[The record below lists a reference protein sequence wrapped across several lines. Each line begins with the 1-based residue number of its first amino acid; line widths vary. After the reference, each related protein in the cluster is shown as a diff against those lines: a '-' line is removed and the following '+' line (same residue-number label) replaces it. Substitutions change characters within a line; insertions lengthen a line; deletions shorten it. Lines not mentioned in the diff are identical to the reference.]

1 MSCSGFR
8 AAEQGLVGCHLCGLV
23 VRAKAGHGWYCPR
36 CGSALHFRK
45 PNSIGRS
52 WALLITAMIMYIPA
66 NALPVMHTTSL
77 GNTQGDTILSGIVYF
92 LKHGDSGIV
101 YFLKHGDWP
110 LALIIFVASVMVPL
124 LKMIALGYLLIS
136 VQRHSLIRHRQ
147 RTLLYRITEL
157 VGRWSMVDVFVVA
170 LMVALVHLGNLAE
183 INPGFGALA
192 FSAVVILT
200 MVAAMSFD
208 PRLIWDHQEQLKD
221 HD

>member
-1 MSCSGFR
+1 MRARDVGLASC
-8 AAEQGLVGCHLCGLV
+8 HTCGLLLHLPGS
-23 VRAKAGHGWYCPR
+23 GHTHCPR
-36 CGSALHFRK
+36 CGSAMHFRK
-45 PNSIGRS
+45 VNSIS
-52 WALLITAMIMYIPA
+52 TTWAFLIAAMIAYLPA
-66 NALPVMHTTSL
+66 NLYPVMTVVSF
-77 GNTQGDTILSGIVYF
+77 GKGQSDTIMSGVIYLF
-92 LKHGDSGIV
+92 L
-101 YFLKHGDWP
+101 HGDWP
-110 LALIIFVASVMVPL
+110 LALIVFVASVLVPL
-124 LKMIALGYLLIS
+124 LKMIALTYLLLS
-136 VQRHSLIRHRQ
+136 VQRRSQLLKNQRIR
-147 RTLLYRITEL
+147 LYRITEL

>member
-1 MSCSGFR
+1 VAIMSCRGYR
-8 AAEQGLVGCHLCGLV
+8 AAEQGLISCHLCGLV
-23 VRAKAGHGWYCPR
+23 VRAKAGHGLHCPR
-36 CGSALHFRK
+36 CGSVLHFRK
-45 PNSIGRS
+45 PNSIGRT
-52 WALLITAMIMYIPA
+52 WALLITAIIMYVPA

-77 GNTQGDTILSGIVYF
+77 GNTQGDTIL
-92 LKHGDSGIV
+92 SGIV

-124 LKMIALGYLLIS
+124 LKMIALGYLLFS

-200 MVAAMSFD
+200 MIAAMSFD

-221 HD
+221 HE